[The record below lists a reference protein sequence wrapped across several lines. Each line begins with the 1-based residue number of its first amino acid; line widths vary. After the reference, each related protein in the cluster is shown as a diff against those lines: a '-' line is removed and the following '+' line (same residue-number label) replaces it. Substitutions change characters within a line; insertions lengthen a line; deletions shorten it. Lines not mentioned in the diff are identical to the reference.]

1 MDLRRSEL
9 LRRRGPLRDGLG
21 TEHLIDGAVY
31 TTRAWG
37 RHSEGSS

>member
-9 LRRRGPLRDGLG
+9 LRRRGPFWDGLG

-31 TTRAWG
+31 TRAWG